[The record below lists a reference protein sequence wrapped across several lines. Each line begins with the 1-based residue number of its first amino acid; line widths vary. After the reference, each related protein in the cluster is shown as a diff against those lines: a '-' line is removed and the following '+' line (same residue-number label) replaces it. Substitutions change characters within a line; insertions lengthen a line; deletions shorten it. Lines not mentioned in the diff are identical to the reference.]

1 MGSLTLPSN
10 GPVYLDASEF
20 IYSVE
25 RIQPYSDLLEPKWR
39 QALDAAATYGWDA
52 DISEVGAL
60 GALLA
65 LNLGEESG

>member
-10 GPVYLDASEF
+10 GPVYLDASGF

-25 RIQPYSDLLEPKWR
+25 RIQPYSDLLEPMWR
-39 QALDAAATYGWDA
+39 QAQDVAATYGWDA
-52 DISEVGAL
+52 DISEVDAL